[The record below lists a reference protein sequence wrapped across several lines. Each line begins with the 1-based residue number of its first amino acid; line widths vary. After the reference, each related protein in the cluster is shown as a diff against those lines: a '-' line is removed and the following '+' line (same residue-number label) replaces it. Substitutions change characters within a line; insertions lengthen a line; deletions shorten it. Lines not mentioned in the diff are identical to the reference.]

1 MNIFTLTKDQKET
14 IYLKTQSILR
24 LNDQMKFWQVDFTK
38 PWWNNFFYR
47 KWSYF
52 FILIGESSQA
62 IFTSLT
68 PLILGYGINQRN
80 SSVFL
85 MFVIGYIL
93 LELVNRLAVNRYQ
106 IAQADIQGSILN
118 SSYSF
123 FLTVDPIFHSTKS
136 SGAIQSKIQAAGREF
151 NFMVGLFIFDI
162 TEMFIGY
169 LAVLVALFTF
179 SSKIAFVS
187 LGFFLLISSISFF
200 AYSFIAKIYTG
211 SWIKRREKWSAI
223 TVENLTQ
230 NALIRSTFGTV
241 EQLTRTETLSTEAL
255 ESRTISIWIQGV
267 FTTLV
272 RMAYISSIAVIGTMI
287 LSLVQENTVS
297 TITGVAMLL
306 TYMGGSQQILKIGG
320 KVTQFIESV
329 EQMNDLWD
337 FIRNFGSQSYPVLPN
352 QIIKK

>member
-1 MNIFTLTKDQKET
+1 MNIFTLTKAEKEH
-14 IYLKTQSILR
+14 IYLKTQSILHLDR
-24 LNDQMKFWQVDFTK
+24 HMKFWQVDFSK
-38 PWWNNFFYR
+38 PWYHNFFYR
-47 KWSYF
+47 KWSYVL
-52 FILIGESSQA
+52 ILIGESSQA

-68 PLILGYGINQRN
+68 PLILGYGISNLN
-80 SSVFL
+80 TSVFFL
-85 MFVIGYIL
+85 FVLGYIV
-93 LELVNRLAVNRYQ
+93 LELFNRFAVNRYQ
-106 IAQADIQGSILN
+106 IAQADVQGSVLN

-123 FLTVDPIFHSTKS
+123 FLTVDPIYHSTKS

-151 NFMVGLFIFDI
+151 NFMVGLFIFDL
-162 TEMFIGY
+162 TEMVIGY
-169 LAVLVALFTF
+169 LAVLVALFAF
-179 SSKIAFVS
+179 SSKIAYVS

-200 AYSFIAKIYTG
+200 AYSIIAKIYTG
-211 SWIKRREKWSAI
+211 SWIKRREKWSAVTI
-223 TVENLTQ
+223 ENLTQ
-230 NALIRSTFGTV
+230 NALIRSTFGTI
-241 EQLTRTETLSTEAL
+241 EQLNRTEHLSKEAL
-255 ESRTISIWIQGV
+255 ESRTISIWIQGI

-272 RMAYISSIAVIGTMI
+272 RIAYISSIAVIGTMI

-337 FIRNFGSQSYPVLPN
+337 FIRNFGTQSFPVLPN